1 MRVIRRGSKLVLDK
15 TVLRRLSAP
24 ELAQVAGGSN
34 GLDVEIEDGKDDDP
48 APDTAVECTDRRT
61 LPPISY

>member
-24 ELAQVAGGSN
+24 ELAQVAGGTN
-34 GLDVEIEDGKDDDP
+34 GLDVEIEDGKDDNP
-48 APDTAVECTDRRT
+48 APDTAVQCTGTRT
-61 LPPISY
+61 LPPISD